1 MPSRPKRCT
10 KILATLMAALLS
22 ASALPASVAR
32 ADAPA
37 AQPAAKKLALLVGID
52 HYGARHTKDVAFAE
66 QWSPLDGTGNDV
78 KLLRAELERR
88 GFEVVTLLNAQATG
102 AAILQAFQ
110 QQLVDKAEPGA
121 VLFFHY
127 SGHGQQIPDDNG
139 SPDEADGY
147 DEALVPYDN
156 RGTKDY
162 SKHIRDDELGRLIA
176 EARKKTDNIV
186 ISLDSCHSGTATR
199 GAPGDPKKLRTRGS
213 RPMHPPAER
222 RGEAQDGSGAWV
234 PSGEAKGAGYV
245 FFSAVRADQEA
256 NEDADPV
263 SGAPMGAYT
272 MLLVKALADAGPR
285 TTYRELLE
293 RIGAQIVVRVSDQNP
308 QAEGDIDKRLFS
320 GEWAAPAKY
329 FRVRPLNGAGELP
342 IEAGSLHGLVPGS
355 ELEVMAL
362 GTAKGDDFEVS
373 ARVKLVRVELGMAYG
388 VAVDDGKRLDA
399 KLFANGAQ
407 AREVLTQVQPA
418 RLKIA
423 IAAEPQRLQPV
434 VAKLPFAQVLPQKA
448 LAAAVPSWDV
458 LITRDAEGALRIQRA
473 DGSALPIPRGKNL
486 PMASA
491 VPLDDPNLDLRVSQ
505 ALEAQFRRGR
515 LMQLENR
522 DEGSNLDIGLHIH
535 RVDAVVERLPS
546 GGMRPKVTQDHG
558 PLVRDGSAEVKA
570 GGIVQLQ
577 VENRSTKP
585 CFFTVFELSADGNI
599 SVLYPLPN
607 VPGDNKLSAGEK
619 RVLPYPYKM
628 TPPYGTEI
636 IKVIASEDDI
646 DFRALEFKLRAGE
659 TRGAR
664 SPLERL
670 MGEVMGV
677 KRGEPFGYA
686 PEKLWGTAVFRFEI
700 VAP

>member
-1 MPSRPKRCT
+1 MRKMAT
-10 KILATLMAALLS
+10 IYNKMLATLLAVSLG
-22 ASALPASVAR
+22 ASALPPSAFAQQ
-32 ADAPA
+32 AP
-37 AQPAAKKLALLVGID
+37 KKLALLVGID
-52 HYGARHTKDVAFAE
+52 HYGARFTKDVPFAE
-66 QWSPLDGTGNDV
+66 QWSSLDGTGNDV
-78 KLLRAELERR
+78 KLLKAELERR
-88 GFEVVTLLNAQATG
+88 GFEVMTLINDQATG
-102 AAILQAFQ
+102 QAIIQGFQ
-110 QQLVDKAEPGA
+110 KHLVDKADKGA

-127 SGHGQQIPDDNG
+127 SGHGQQVPDDNG
-139 SPDEADGY
+139 APDEADGY

-162 SKHIRDDELGRLIA
+162 SKHIRDDEIGRMLA
-176 EARKKTDNIV
+176 EAGKKTDNIV

-199 GAPGDPKKLRTRGS
+199 GAPSDPKKLRTRGS

-222 RGEAQDGSGAWV
+222 RGEAQDGSGAWM

-256 NEDADPV
+256 NEDSDPV

-272 MLLVKALADAGPR
+272 MLLVQALADAGPR

-308 QAEGDIDKRLFS
+308 QAEGDVDKRLFS

-329 FRVRPLNGAGELP
+329 FRVRPLNNAGELP

-362 GTAKGDDFEVS
+362 GSAKGDDFEAS

-388 VAVDDGKRLDA
+388 VAVDEAKRLDA
-399 KLFANGAQ
+399 KVFKNGAQ

-418 RLKIA
+418 RLKVA
-423 IAAEPQRLQPV
+423 IGVEQQRLQPV
-434 VAKLPFAQVLPQKA
+434 VAKLAFAQILPQKA
-448 LAAAVPSWDV
+448 LSAAVPTWD
-458 LITRDAEGALRIQRA
+458 LLLTRDAEGALRIQRA
-473 DGSALPIPRGKNL
+473 DGSALPIPRGKNQ

-491 VPLDDPNLDLRVSQ
+491 VALDDPNLDLRVSQ
-505 ALEAQFRRGR
+505 ALEAQFRRTR
-515 LMQLENR
+515 LMQLENS
-522 DEGSNLDIGLHIH
+522 DENSNLDMGLQIH
-535 RVDAVVERLPS
+535 RVDAVVEKLP
-546 GGMRPKVTQDHG
+546 GGGVRPKITQDHG
-558 PLVRDGSAEVKA
+558 PLVKDGSAEVKA

-607 VPGDNKLSAGEK
+607 VPGDNKLTAGEK

-659 TRGAR
+659 TRGAK